1 MLSVLTIPAFKDNY
15 IWLIKDSQSQRCI
28 IVDPGDA
35 TPVLAILEAQEL
47 TIEAIILTHHHYDHI
62 DGVAALLANNPDI
75 KVYCKNPLF
84 EKVHLVDEGDQLNFF
99 DNKLTLNVW
108 QVAGHTLDHVV
119 YFNEH
124 MLFCGDTL
132 FSAGCGRLFEGSAQQ
147 MFSALTRIASLDEQT
162 KVYCAHEYTQNNL
175 IFALH
180 VDPQNPALLTYIKH
194 VSKLR
199 QQGLPSLPTSIACE
213 KLINPFLRTF
223 DESIVNQL
231 QNILAQ
237 PVLPGEQCFEI
248 LRAYKDRF

>member
-84 EKVHLVDEGDQLNFF
+84 EKAHLVDEGDQLNFF